1 MSENFSVSNGL
12 QINQFVNNLKAS
24 NNNLNKKSKTQSN
37 FLNKKVENKTA
48 NKNKIENK
56 SNSSSKAGQII
67 LAKKGQAGYMREF
80 DLNDDGKIS
89 LEEFNE
95 YCEQNGIDGRD
106 KLRLLTVMQSAS
118 ANEKATE
125 KIQEKSEKDS
135 KETDNKMLY
144 AKKGDEK
151 YDKAIDENQNGE
163 ITYAEY
169 FKYLQEHDKTS
180 EKQAEEN
187 QNDTTSQA
195 QTEFDDELE
204 EYIPKEIAPETQSTV
219 EYEG

>member
-12 QINQFVNNLKAS
+12 QINQFVNNLKT

-48 NKNKIENK
+48 NKNKIANK
-56 SNSSSKAGQII
+56 SNSSSKAGQVII
-67 LAKKGQAGYMREF
+67 AKKGQAGYMREF

-95 YCEQNGIDGRD
+95 YCEQNGIDGKD

-125 KIQEKSEKDS
+125 KIQENSEKDS

-151 YDKAIDENQNGE
+151 YDKAMDENNNGE

-169 FKYLQEHDKTS
+169 FKYLQEKDKTS
-180 EKQAEEN
+180 ETKEEN
-187 QNDTTSQA
+187 TQSDTTSLNQP
-195 QTEFDDELE
+195 EFDEESE
-204 EYIPKEIAPETQSTV
+204 EYIPKEIAPEVQSTV